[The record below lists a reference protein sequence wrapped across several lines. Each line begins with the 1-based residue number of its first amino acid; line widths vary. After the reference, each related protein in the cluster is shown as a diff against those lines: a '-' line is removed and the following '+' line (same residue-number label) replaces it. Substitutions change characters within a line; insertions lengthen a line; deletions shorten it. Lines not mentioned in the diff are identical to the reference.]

1 MFSYAE
7 WVTFLTLAI
16 AATLSPGPAVLLA
29 VRNGA
34 RVGFKRSLNGII
46 GNVCAML
53 TYALLATAGVAVV
66 FSSFPMF
73 AFWAQVLGGGYLI
86 FLGFKLLFSRR
97 EADAHALELA
107 SNATGRRRLFAE
119 AYVVGLSNPKALLFY
134 SALFPQFVKPGELI
148 LIQSLSLALTF
159 AFCSFTALCF
169 YSWLASRV
177 STRISSG
184 RAWDLTNRCSGAI
197 FMSLGG
203 GLIFNSTLR

>member
-7 WVTFLTLAI
+7 WVTFLTLAV

-34 RVGFKRSLNGII
+34 QIGFKRSLSGIT

-53 TYALLATAGVAVV
+53 TYALLATIGVAVV
-66 FSSFPMF
+66 FSAFPMF

-86 FLGFKLLFSRR
+86 FLGLKLLLSRR
-97 EADAHALELA
+97 EVNAQASDLA
-107 SNATGRRRLFAE
+107 ANATKRGRLFAE
-119 AYVVGLSNPKALLFY
+119 AYLVGLSNPKALLFY

-148 LIQSLSLALTF
+148 LIQSTSLALTF
-159 AFCSFTALCF
+159 AFCSFTALCI

-177 STRISSG
+177 ATRLSSG
-184 RAWDLTNRCSGAI
+184 RAWSFANQCSGII
-197 FMSLGG
+197 FMGLGG
-203 GLIFNSTLR
+203 GLIFNSTFR